1 MLSLLANLKPQS
13 LRLKKNLRTR
23 LKKCSK
29 VEVRMNQN
37 NIDVKKMR
45 KFNIDLWKFQNV
57 RKLRW
62 GSSAT
67 MFRSSVRCPKV
78 EGYKFHKSVQSFRTI
93 PSTWLGY
100 SNKIHENLIVAS
112 QEHGKGIPTRSCQKH
127 PGFTKNFKTPYSN
140 WNFVMKTL
148 K

>member
-57 RKLRW
+57 RKLR
-62 GSSAT
+62 
-67 MFRSSVRCPKV
+67 
-78 EGYKFHKSVQSFRTI
+78 
-93 PSTWLGY
+93 
-100 SNKIHENLIVAS
+100 
-112 QEHGKGIPTRSCQKH
+112 
-127 PGFTKNFKTPYSN
+127 
-140 WNFVMKTL
+140 
-148 K
+148 